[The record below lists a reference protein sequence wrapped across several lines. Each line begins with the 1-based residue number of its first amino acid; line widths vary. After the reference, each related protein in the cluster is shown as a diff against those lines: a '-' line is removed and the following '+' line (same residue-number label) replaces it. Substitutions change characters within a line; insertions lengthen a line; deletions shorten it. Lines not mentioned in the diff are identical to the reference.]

1 MIIKK
6 TMAIITLAAIIFLA
20 FLLTGFHCK
29 RNEIDDLAA
38 FVDPFIGTG
47 GHGHTYPG
55 ASLPF
60 GMVQLSPDTR
70 LTGWDGCSGYHYSD
84 NTIYGFSHTHL
95 SGTGIS
101 DYGDILFMP
110 TNGDIRLQ
118 NGYSGEK
125 KGYGS
130 IFSHSKE
137 KASPGYYA
145 VRLNDYGIEVELT
158 VTKRAGFHKYIFPKN
173 DRSNILIDLTHRDQ
187 VIESFINIIDDST
200 IEGMRRSSA
209 WAEDQVVYFAAEFS
223 RPFDV
228 KAIAVNE
235 KIQPEI
241 QSASGKN
248 IKAFVS
254 YNTKHN
260 EEILVKVGLSAVN
273 AEGARKNLKTEISQW
288 DFERIKNKAREEWN
302 RALGKICI
310 ESRSDDKKRIFYTA
324 LYHSMLNPNL
334 YMDIDGKFRG
344 TDLKIHRAQDFD
356 YYTVFSL
363 WDTFRA
369 THPLFTIIEQEK
381 TIDFIQTFL
390 SQYDHGGKLPMW
402 ELAANYTGCMIGYHA
417 IPVIV
422 DATIKGINDFE
433 VEKAYAAMK
442 KSAEQ
447 DHLGLEHYKQLGFIP
462 ADKEAE
468 SVSKTLE
475 YAYDDWCIA
484 QMAKI
489 LNKPD
494 DYRRYIRRAQSYKNL
509 FDPSSGFMRPR
520 FNGTWV
526 TPFNPTEV
534 NFNFTEA
541 NSWQYSFFVPHDIEG
556 LIELM
561 GGKEKFARK
570 LDDLFTAD
578 HKITG
583 REQADITGLIGQ
595 YAHGNE
601 PSHHMAYLYGYAGK
615 PWKAQKRVREI
626 MERMYTSK
634 PDGLCG
640 NEDCGQMSSWYVFG
654 ALGFYPVCP
663 GQGIYVIGTPL
674 FEKAVIN
681 LENTKKFM
689 IQAKNIS
696 LKNYYIQEARLNGET
711 ITRSYIK
718 HDEII
723 QGGELVLLMGQE
735 PNKDWGYEIE
745 DIPSS
750 SIEDHLIQPVPFARA
765 DARIFEESL
774 SVELGSAVP
783 DARIYYSE
791 NMGTPSIQS
800 SLYHAPI
807 ILNKSTTLNFF
818 GIAMG
823 LPDSRVVS
831 SSFNK
836 IPSERKIQL
845 KTTYSSQYPAGGKS
859 ALIDNLRGSMDFRTG
874 VWQGYHGV
882 DLIAVIDLIQPQ
894 EIRKIAAGFLQDQ
907 NSWIFLPESVEF
919 SLSMDGKNF
928 NMVAVI
934 SSDISP
940 TEEKAIIK
948 DFAYE
953 LKNTRTR
960 FVRIHAKNRGACPP
974 WHKGAGEK
982 AWIFADEIIIE

>member
-1 MIIKK
+1 MINKK
-6 TMAIITLAAIIFLA
+6 TTAIVKLSAIIFFS
-20 FLLTGFHCK
+20 FLLTGIQY
-29 RNEIDDLAA
+29 RINRVRDLAA
-38 FVDPFIGTG
+38 YVDPFIGTG

-110 TNGDIRLQ
+110 TTGDIRLY

-130 IFSHSKE
+130 LFSHSKE

-145 VRLNDYGIEVELT
+145 VHLDDYEIEVELT

-173 DRSNILIDLTHRDQ
+173 DRSNILIDLTHRDK
-187 VIESFINIIDDST
+187 VIESSINIVDDRT

-209 WAEDQVVYFAAEFS
+209 WAQDQVVYFAAEFS

-228 KAIAVNE
+228 KAVAVNE
-235 KIQPEI
+235 KIQPGI
-241 QSASGKN
+241 LRVSGKN
-248 IKAFVS
+248 IKAVVS
-254 YNTKHN
+254 YKTKKK
-260 EEILVKVGLSAVN
+260 EKILVKVGISAVS
-273 AEGARKNLKTEISQW
+273 AEGARKNLRAEISLW
-288 DFERIKNKAREEWN
+288 DFEETKKQAREEWN
-302 RALGKICI
+302 RALGKIFI
-310 ESRSDDKKRIFYTA
+310 ESRFEDKKRIFYTA

-344 TDLKIHRAQDFD
+344 TDLKIHRAQNFN
-356 YYTVFSL
+356 YYTVFSF

-369 THPLFTIIEQEK
+369 AHPLFAIIEKNK
-381 TIDFIQTFL
+381 TIDFIQTLL
-390 SQYDHGGKLPMW
+390 SQYEYGGKLPMW

-417 IPVIV
+417 VPVIV
-422 DATIKGINDFE
+422 DAYIKGINDFD
-433 VEKAYAAMK
+433 VEKAYTAMK

-447 DHLGLEHYKQLGFIP
+447 DHLGLKHYKQLGFIP
-462 ADKEAE
+462 ADEEAE

-484 QMAKI
+484 QIAKI

-494 DYRRYIRRAQSYKNL
+494 DYREYIQRAQSYKNL

-520 FNGTWV
+520 FNGTWI

-556 LIELM
+556 LIELV
-561 GGKEKFARK
+561 GGKDKFARK
-570 LDDLFTAD
+570 LDDLFTAA

-601 PSHHMAYLYGYAGK
+601 PSHHIAYLYCYAGK
-615 PWKAQKRVREI
+615 SWKTQQRVREI

-640 NEDCGQMSSWYVFG
+640 NEDCGQMSSWYVFS

-663 GQGIYVIGTPL
+663 GQGIYVLGTPL
-674 FEKAVIN
+674 FEKTVIN
-681 LENTKKFM
+681 LDYNKKF
-689 IQAKNIS
+689 IIRAKNFS
-696 LKNYYIQEARLNGET
+696 SNNYYIQEARLNNEM
-711 ITRSYIK
+711 ITRSFLK

-723 QGGELVLLMGQE
+723 QGGELVLRMGPE

-745 DIPSS
+745 DIPPSF
-750 SIEDHLIQPVPFARA
+750 IGDHLIQPVPFARA
-765 DARIFEESL
+765 DSRIFEESL
-774 SVELGSAVP
+774 SVELGSVVP
-783 DARIYYSE
+783 DAKIFYSE
-791 NMGTPSIQS
+791 NGEILSVHSP
-800 SLYHAPI
+800 LYRAPI

-818 GIAMG
+818 GNATG
-823 LPDSRVVS
+823 LPDTRIVS
-831 SSFNK
+831 SQFIK
-836 IPSERKIQL
+836 IPSGRKIQL
-845 KTTYSSQYPAGGKS
+845 KTTYSSQYPAGGES
-859 ALIDNLRGSMDFRTG
+859 ALIDNLRGSMDFKTG
-874 VWQGYHGV
+874 IWQGYHGV

-894 EIRKIAAGFLQDQ
+894 DIRKIAAGFLQDQ
-907 NSWIFLPESVEF
+907 NSWIFMPEKVEF
-919 SLSMDGKNF
+919 SLSMDGNNF
-928 NMVAVI
+928 NTVAVI

-940 TEEKAIIK
+940 NEEKAIIK
-948 DFAYE
+948 DFACE
-953 LKNTRTR
+953 FKNARAR
-960 FVRIHAKNRGACPP
+960 FVRIHAKNRGVCPP
-974 WHKGAGEK
+974 WHIGAGEK